1 MPRKSLPRET
11 ARALAPVVIPL
22 VTKVVLPILI
32 ESLRRKKFD
41 PDKFLQDAREGLE
54 RGFKKSRPQFED
66 VKEEV
71 VERAGKLYG
80 EARKQGEELLETL
93 ATRGAELAQGLVESV
108 GRPRRRRRFRLVY
121 VFAIAAVAGV
131 GVLLASRR

>member
-1 MPRKSLPRET
+1 MSRKSLPRET

-22 VTKVVLPILI
+22 VTRVVLPIVI
-32 ESLRRKKFD
+32 ESLRRRKFD
-41 PDKFLQDAREGLE
+41 PEKFLEDAREGLE
-54 RGFKKSRPQFED
+54 KGLKKTRPQLDE

-80 EARKQGEELLETL
+80 EARKQGEELLESL
-93 ATRGAELAQGLVESV
+93 AARGAELAQGLAQSV

>member
-1 MPRKSLPRET
+1 MSRKSLPRET

-22 VTKVVLPILI
+22 VTKVVLPIVI
-32 ESLRRKKFD
+32 ESLRRRKFD
-41 PDKFLQDAREGLE
+41 TDKFLEDAREGLE
-54 RGFKKSRPQFED
+54 KGFKKSRPQLED

-71 VERAGKLYG
+71 VERASKLYG
-80 EARKQGEELLETL
+80 EARKQGEELLEAL
-93 ATRGAELAQGLVESV
+93 ANRGAELAQGLVENV

>member
-1 MPRKSLPRET
+1 
-11 ARALAPVVIPL
+11 
-22 VTKVVLPILI
+22 VTRVLLPIAI

-41 PDKFLQDAREGLE
+41 PDKFLEEAREGLE
-54 RGFKKSRPQFED
+54 KGFKKSRPQLED

-93 ATRGAELAQGLVESV
+93 ASRGVELAQGLVESV

>member
-1 MPRKSLPRET
+1 MSRKSLPGET

-22 VTKVVLPILI
+22 VTRVVLPIVI
-32 ESLRRKKFD
+32 ESLRRRKFD
-41 PDKFLQDAREGLE
+41 PDKFLADAREGLE
-54 RGFKKSRPQFED
+54 KGFKKSRPQLED

-71 VERAGKLYG
+71 VERAERLYG
-80 EARKQGEELLETL
+80 EARKQGEELLEVL
-93 ATRGAELAQGLVESV
+93 ATKGAELAKGLAENV

-131 GVLLASRR
+131 GVLLASKR